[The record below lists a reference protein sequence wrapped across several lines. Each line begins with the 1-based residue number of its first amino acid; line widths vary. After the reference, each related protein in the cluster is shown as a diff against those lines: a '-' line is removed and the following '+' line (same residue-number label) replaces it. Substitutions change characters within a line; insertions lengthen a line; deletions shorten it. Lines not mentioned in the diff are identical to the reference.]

1 MSEQILSQDEV
12 DSLLS
17 GVDEEEPVVETIVE
31 EQDGVRPY
39 DLASQDRIVRG
50 KMPTL
55 ENVHEQFS
63 RLFGA
68 RIGSFAGKATEVT
81 AGPIKF
87 EKFSDFMAA
96 QVVPTNL
103 NIIQVKPLRGKGLV
117 ICEPQLLCTLVDG
130 LFGGSGKIPSSIE
143 GRAFSPTEQRIIR
156 SLVTSF
162 SHCYGDAWSDIY
174 PIELEYVRSEM
185 MPQFA
190 SIASETEIVVTT
202 RFWIESGESSG
213 AIHLCIPYGT
223 LEPIRETLYSA
234 INNDQLEKNG
244 SWVNKLSNQL
254 VSADIELAAVLS
266 HTDITLGELLNLQ
279 AGDFIE
285 LDLNETLVVSAGGV
299 PFLRCRYG
307 TNEKKYAVKI
317 EDFLTQPN
325 DLANGAN
332 NG

>member
-17 GVDEEEPVVETIVE
+17 GVDDEEPVIESAPDE
-31 EQDGVRPY
+31 GGVRPY

-55 ENVHEQFS
+55 ETVHEQFS
-63 RLFGA
+63 RLLGA
-68 RIGSFAGKATEVT
+68 RVGAFAGKATEVT

-87 EKFSDFMAA
+87 EKFSDFIAS

-103 NIIQVKPLRGKGLV
+103 NIIQVKPLRGKGLI

-130 LFGGSGKIPSSIE
+130 LFGGSGKLPSSID
-143 GRAFSPTEQRIIR
+143 GRSFSATEQRIINN
-156 SLVTSF
+156 LVNSF
-162 SHCYGDAWSDIY
+162 SDCYREAWHETY

-190 SIASETEIVVTT
+190 NIASAAEIVVST

-234 INNDQLEKNG
+234 INSDQLEKSG
-244 SWVNKLSNQL
+244 SWVNKLSSQL
-254 VSADIELAAVLS
+254 VTADIELAAVLS
-266 HTDITLGELLNLQ
+266 QTDITLGELLNLQ
-279 AGDFIE
+279 VGDFIE
-285 LDLNETLVVSAGGV
+285 LDLKESLTVSAGGV
-299 PFLRCRYG
+299 PFLQCRYG
-307 TNEKKYAVKI
+307 TNENRYAVKI
-317 EDFLTQPN
+317 DDFLTQPN
-325 DLANGAN
+325 DVANGVN